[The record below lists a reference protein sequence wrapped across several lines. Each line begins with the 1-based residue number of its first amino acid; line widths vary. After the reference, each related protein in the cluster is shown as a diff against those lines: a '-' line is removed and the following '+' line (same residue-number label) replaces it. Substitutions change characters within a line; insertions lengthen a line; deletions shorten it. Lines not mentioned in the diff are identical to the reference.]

1 MEPREVDKKSL
12 PGRSRYYS
20 AMLDSRIL
28 ESGKDYDTIPKL
40 MTIFVLSYDPFDM
53 GCMIYEARTSIAG
66 KPEIP
71 YDDGIRRLYFYTD
84 GELEEGLGAYGLALK
99 NLLKYIRNSRDVNV
113 VDDTTKR
120 IDSIVRDTKERKE
133 VSLEYMKRWELD
145 RIIREEGRE
154 EGREETNT
162 LYRWLFDGGRME
174 DLRRAMDDEDFCRQ
188 LEEEMSSK
196 TAVRD

>member
-1 MEPREVDKKSL
+1 M
-12 PGRSRYYS
+12 
-20 AMLDSRIL
+20 
-28 ESGKDYDTIPKL
+28 
-40 MTIFVLSYDPFDM
+40 
-53 GCMIYEARTSIAG
+53 
-66 KPEIP
+66 
-71 YDDGIRRLYFYTD
+71 
-84 GELEEGLGAYGLALK
+84 
-99 NLLKYIRNSRDVNV
+99 